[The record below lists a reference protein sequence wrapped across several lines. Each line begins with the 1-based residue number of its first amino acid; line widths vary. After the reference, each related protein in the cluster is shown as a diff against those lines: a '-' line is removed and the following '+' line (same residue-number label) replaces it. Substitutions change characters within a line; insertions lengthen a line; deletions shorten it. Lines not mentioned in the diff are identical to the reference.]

1 MIFPRLTNG
10 TKHSYNNHPSLG
22 RVGLAQLISFLVVE
36 LIHPSS
42 NLRFNMSVIF
52 TFNYSLSER
61 RRLHRQRCDLSDRL
75 RES

>member
-1 MIFPRLTNG
+1 MIFPKLANG

-36 LIHPSS
+36 VTHPSS
-42 NLRFNMSVIF
+42 NLRFDMDAIF
-52 TFNYSLSER
+52 TVNYSFSER

-75 RES
+75 HES